1 MLTTVAQFASRLA
14 SCGRITENRELAMS
28 LRLDGKTAL
37 ITGGAS
43 GIGRASAIRFAEEGA
58 NVCVADRQHAAAE
71 ETAAE
76 VRKLGHKGTA
86 VEVDVANP
94 AQVGA
99 MVAHAVKELGGIDI
113 VLAAAGVSGA
123 NYGEGRVESKFLNE
137 LPFEEWRKVL
147 SINLDG
153 VFMTC
158 QAVARKMIDQGRGGR
173 IIAISSGAAKVPLK
187 GSGDYCVSK
196 AGVWMLMKCMAL
208 ELGRYNITANAIGP
222 GVIDTPM
229 TKDMQGDPRFERMIN
244 RTPLKR
250 IGKPEDVANTAL
262 FLASEEGSFFSGS
275 ILHPD
280 GGVIMQ

>member
-1 MLTTVAQFASRLA
+1 L
-14 SCGRITENRELAMS
+14 
-28 LRLDGKTAL
+28 
-37 ITGGAS
+37 
-43 GIGRASAIRFAEEGA
+43 RFAQEGA
-58 NVCVADRQHAAAE
+58 NVCIGDRQAAPAE
-71 ETAAE
+71 DTASE
-76 VRKLGHKGTA
+76 VRKLGRKALA
-86 VEVDVANP
+86 VAVDVSNP
-94 AQVGA
+94 AQVQA
-99 MVAHAVKELGGIDI
+99 MVDRAAKELGGLDI

-123 NYGEGRVESKFLNE
+123 NYGESEVESKFINE
-137 LPFEEWRKVL
+137 LPFEDWRKVM

-153 VFMTC
+153 VFLTC
-158 QAVARKMIDQGRGGR
+158 SAVAREMIKQGRGGR

-229 TKDMQGDPRFERMIN
+229 TKGMQGSPRFDRMIS

-250 IGKPEDVANTAL
+250 IGRPEDVANTAL

-280 GGVIMQ
+280 GGVMMQ

>member
-1 MLTTVAQFASRLA
+1 
-14 SCGRITENRELAMS
+14 MS
-28 LRLDGKTAL
+28 LRLDGKNAL
-37 ITGGAS
+37 ITGAAS
-43 GIGRASAIRFAEEGA
+43 GIGRASALRFAQEGA
-58 NVCVADRQHAAAE
+58 NVGIADRQSAAAE
-71 ETAAE
+71 QTASE
-76 VRKLGHKGTA
+76 VRKLGRKA
-86 VEVDVANP
+86 VAISVDVSNP
-94 AQVGA
+94 AQVQA
-99 MVAHAVKELGGIDI
+99 MVDRAAKELGSIDI
-113 VLAAAGVSGA
+113 VLAAAGVSAA
-123 NYGEGRVESKFLNE
+123 NYGEGKIESKFLNE
-137 LPFEEWRKVL
+137 LSFEEWRKVM

-153 VFMTC
+153 VFLTC
-158 QAVARKMIDQGRGGR
+158 SAVAREMIKQGRGGR
-173 IIAISSGAAKVPLK
+173 IIAISSGAAKVPLR

-262 FLASEEGSFFSGS
+262 FLASDEGSFFSGS

>member
-1 MLTTVAQFASRLA
+1 
-14 SCGRITENRELAMS
+14 MS
-28 LRLDGKTAL
+28 LRLDNKTFL
-37 ITGGAS
+37 VTGGAS
-43 GIGRASAIRFAEEGA
+43 GIGRASALRFAKEGA
-58 NVCVADRQHAAAE
+58 NVCVADRQAGAAE
-71 ETAAE
+71 ETATE
-76 VRKLGHKGTA
+76 VRKLGRQGLA
-86 VEVDVANP
+86 IQVDVSNP
-94 AQVGA
+94 AQVQA
-99 MVAHAVKELGGIDI
+99 MVDQAAKELSGIDI
-113 VLAAAGVSGA
+113 VLAAAGVSAA
-123 NYGEGRVESKFLNE
+123 NYGEGKVEPKFLNE
-137 LPFEEWRKVL
+137 LPFEQWRKVL

-153 VFMTC
+153 VFLTC
-158 QAVARKMIDQGRGGR
+158 TAVAREMVKQGRGGR

-208 ELGRYNITANAIGP
+208 ELGRYHITANAIGP

-229 TKDMQGDPRFERMIN
+229 TKGIQRDARFERMVG

-262 FLASEEGSFFSGS
+262 FLASEEGSYFTGS

>member
-1 MLTTVAQFASRLA
+1 
-14 SCGRITENRELAMS
+14 MS
-28 LRLDGKTAL
+28 LRLDNKNFL
-37 ITGGAS
+37 VTGGAS
-43 GIGRASAIRFAEEGA
+43 GIGRASALRFAQEGA
-58 NVCVADRQHAAAE
+58 HVCIADRQASAAE

-76 VRKLGHKGTA
+76 VRKLGRKGLA
-86 VEVDVANP
+86 VQVDVSNP
-94 AQVGA
+94 AQVQA
-99 MVAHAVKELGGIDI
+99 MVDRAAKELGGLDI

-123 NYGEGRVESKFLNE
+123 NYGEGAVEPKYLNE

-153 VFMTC
+153 VFLTC
-158 QAVARKMIDQGRGGR
+158 TAVAREMIKQGRGGR

-208 ELGRYNITANAIGP
+208 ELGRYSITANAIGP

-229 TKDMQGDPRFERMIN
+229 TKEIQHTPRFDRMVG

-262 FLASEEGSFFSGS
+262 FLASEEGGYFTGS

>member
-1 MLTTVAQFASRLA
+1 
-14 SCGRITENRELAMS
+14 MS
-28 LRLDGKTAL
+28 LRLDGKNAL
-37 ITGGAS
+37 ITGAAS
-43 GIGRASAIRFAEEGA
+43 GIGRASALRFAQEGA
-58 NVCVADRQHAAAE
+58 NICIADRQATAAE
-71 ETAAE
+71 ESAAE
-76 VRKLGHKGTA
+76 VRKLGRKA
-86 VEVDVANP
+86 LAIAVDVSNP
-94 AQVGA
+94 AQVQT
-99 MVAHAVKELGGIDI
+99 MVDRAARELGGIDI
-113 VLAAAGVSGA
+113 VLAAAGVSAA
-123 NYGEGRVESKFLNE
+123 NYGEGEVESKFLNE
-137 LPFEEWRKVL
+137 LPFDEWRKVM

-153 VFMTC
+153 VFLTC
-158 QAVARKMIDQGRGGR
+158 TAVAREMIKQGRGGR
-173 IIAISSGAAKVPLK
+173 IIAIASGAAKVPLK

-229 TKDMQGDPRFERMIN
+229 TKGMQSSPRFERMIN